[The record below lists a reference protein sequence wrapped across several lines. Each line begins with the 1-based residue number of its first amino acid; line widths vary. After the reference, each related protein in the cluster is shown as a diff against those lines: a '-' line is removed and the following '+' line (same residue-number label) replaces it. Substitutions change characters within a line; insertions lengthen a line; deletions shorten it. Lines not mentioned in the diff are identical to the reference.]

1 MPTSASRFSRNI
13 LIIDDD
19 QAVTLTLEP
28 YFAQQNY
35 NLIVAKTAE
44 DGLNEALAKL
54 PSLILL
60 STTLPDRPGEEV
72 FRELR
77 SRARTANIPVMF
89 LATYTDAKR
98 QNDLLGAGADDFIN
112 KPFDVDILGLRVRN
126 AIQRQEREGLT
137 HPRSGLP
144 TGRILQERV
153 RALADEFDW
162 YKVDLT
168 IANFDGFREQYGFM
182 TSEEVIAF
190 TGRLIYEVV
199 QVVGTPNDFVGHRDD
214 TDFVII
220 TKLANGP
227 QVKDLLE
234 KRFNDEILSFYSFME
249 RDQGYIEVPDGNG
262 SVTKKPLMAAK
273 IKVQEGEPEDS

>member
-89 LATYTDAKR
+89 A
-98 QNDLLGAGADDFIN
+98 
-112 KPFDVDILGLRVRN
+112 
-126 AIQRQEREGLT
+126 
-137 HPRSGLP
+137 
-144 TGRILQERV
+144 V
-153 RALADEFDW
+153 RA
-162 YKVDLT
+162 
-168 IANFDGFREQYGFM
+168 
-182 TSEEVIAF
+182 
-190 TGRLIYEVV
+190 RLRNS
-199 QVVGTPNDFVGHRDD
+199 QK
-214 TDFVII
+214 TDRKS
-220 TKLANGP
+220 TRL
-227 QVKDLLE
+227 
-234 KRFNDEILSFYSFME
+234 
-249 RDQGYIEVPDGNG
+249 
-262 SVTKKPLMAAK
+262 
-273 IKVQEGEPEDS
+273 